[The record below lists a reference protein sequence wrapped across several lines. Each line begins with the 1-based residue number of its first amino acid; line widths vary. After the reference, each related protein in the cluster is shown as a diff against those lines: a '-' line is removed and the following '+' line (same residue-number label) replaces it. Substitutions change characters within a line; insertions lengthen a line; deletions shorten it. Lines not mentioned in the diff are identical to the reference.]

1 MGICVYILYLNVE
14 WIMSI
19 CWLYIGPLLNMI
31 VWLSF
36 GWHFHFQVL
45 YICIDIYMH
54 EIRYEIDPR
63 YSIASCSSIF
73 LHHHHFASPSPGGLW
88 VEVPFKI
95 HGRRGAGFPM
105 IPRQWYC
112 RVCYVSPPRNIG
124 EFRSRY
130 STSLQLT
137 AKRTWQLDGWK
148 MKFPPSAMSLR
159 VVHITSKGLKGWCF
173 QVFSVRQ
180 RGPFARKHVWK
191 GSLPT
196 PKLFVSL
203 FILFVFTAT
212 FTPAPT
218 WKKRQKHVSRLTQ
231 NISHGKL
238 PQVLGITKGVTF
250 F

>member
-54 EIRYEIDPR
+54 EIQYEIDPR

-137 AKRTWQLDGWK
+137 AKEPGNWMVGRWSFHLRPCPFGLCILPRKAWKDGVFKCFLWGNVALLQGNMFEK
-148 MKFPPSAMSLR
+148 EVFLPLNFLFHCLYCLFSLPPSHQL
-159 VVHITSKGLKGWCF
+159 
-173 QVFSVRQ
+173 Q
-180 RGPFARKHVWK
+180 
-191 GSLPT
+191 
-196 PKLFVSL
+196 
-203 FILFVFTAT
+203 
-212 FTPAPT
+212 
-218 WKKRQKHVSRLTQ
+218 
-231 NISHGKL
+231 HGKNGKNML
-238 PQVLGITKGVTF
+238 VD
-250 F
+250 